1 MTHIQKNLQKAWI
14 GNIPYLSKG
23 GRYWKIIGSV
33 LLIGILMGLSS
44 NILHATGSNQFVKV
58 INMSTSEHIE
68 GLEVVM
74 QEFDSDIEIS
84 RSESLTNSSG
94 IATFELETVQSA
106 SNYTFSVLHNGIR
119 FFSDPIL
126 EKNHASQ
133 YTIQVYDSTNDPSI
147 ISITS
152 DSAIVFLQNEND
164 GILDVIQI
172 TTFKNSSNYVFGG
185 DSGNPNNVLEIPLP
199 PMAFDVESIQANES
213 SFTLG
218 DNRRI
223 YTTFPAL
230 PGSHEIIISY
240 KSLYTKDEYVWRK
253 NYKYP
258 FENVQLSIPNTMT
271 VEYGDAWTKGTISIL
286 NNQEYVNLTLVQD
299 DSAAH
304 VELLLKQLP
313 LSKGAESKILQ
324 SNLMN
329 YGIWITLFIVLIFG
343 LQALYF
349 ARKA

>member
-1 MTHIQKNLQKAWI
+1 MTHIQKKLQKTWTD
-14 GNIPYLSKG
+14 NIPYLPRG
-23 GRYWKIIGSV
+23 LRYWKVIGSI

-44 NILHATGSNQFVKV
+44 NTLHATGSTQLVKV
-58 INMSTSEHIE
+58 VNISTTQNIE
-68 GLEVVM
+68 SVEVIM

-94 IATFELETVQSA
+94 IATFQLETAESA
-106 SNYTFSVLHNGIR
+106 SSYTFSVLHNGIR

-126 EKNHASQ
+126 EKNTDLQ

-164 GILDVIQI
+164 GILEVIQI

-185 DSGNPNNVLEIPLP
+185 DSGIPNTVLEIPLP

-213 SFTLG
+213 NFTLG
-218 DNRRI
+218 ENRRI

-240 KSLYTKDEYVWRK
+240 KSLYTKDQYVWRK
-253 NYKYP
+253 DYKYP
-258 FENVQLSIPNTMT
+258 FENVRLSIPNTMT
-271 VEYGDAWTKGTISIL
+271 VEYGDTWERGDISIL
-286 NNQEYVNLTLVQD
+286 NNQEYLNLALIQD
-299 DSAAH
+299 DSAVHA
-304 VELLLKQLP
+304 ELLLKQLP

-329 YGIWITLFIVLIFG
+329 YGIWITLFIVLVFS
-343 LQALYF
+343 LQALSST
-349 ARKA
+349 RKA